1 MYAPRAPVG
10 PQARRARSVRD
21 AQPHLTED
29 EGYDEEED
37 EEDEAAAGP
46 EAQEPLLGR
55 LYAYMLGHGAPLATL
70 TMKPY
75 PQVDRT
81 LTPHFVLDFTHII
94 IIGTCGR

>member
-21 AQPHLTED
+21 AQPQD

-70 TMKPY
+70 TIKPY

-81 LTPHFVLDFTHII
+81 LRPHLYWILHILLLSAHA
-94 IIGTCGR
+94 G